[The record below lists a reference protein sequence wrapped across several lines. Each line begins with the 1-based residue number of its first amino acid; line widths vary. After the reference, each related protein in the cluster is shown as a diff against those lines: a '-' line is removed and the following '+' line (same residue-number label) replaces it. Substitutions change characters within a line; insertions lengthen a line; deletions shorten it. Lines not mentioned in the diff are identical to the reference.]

1 MRAGRPWIGT
11 WRLPSRRMSGSDPTS
26 RRVRDDVDALVA
38 AFMSDAPRGR
48 PRFRHL
54 GAAPGAQVPCRSI
67 ASQRNVWGTSANFGR
82 MMKSTGL
89 FIDVHKALVIP
100 VTMAAMLIFG
110 NFAIVMWLYLAMHGT
125 YSILWL
131 IKGRTYPDRRFAA
144 QVPIWIG
151 ILFVFLPL
159 AGYYAAPILLAWLH
173 PNVPGWAVALGV
185 SIFTVGIFLHYVAD
199 AQKYYTLQLRPGL
212 IDTGLF
218 ARTRNP
224 TTSARS

>member
-1 MRAGRPWIGT
+1 M
-11 WRLPSRRMSGSDPTS
+11 
-26 RRVRDDVDALVA
+26 
-38 AFMSDAPRGR
+38 
-48 PRFRHL
+48 
-54 GAAPGAQVPCRSI
+54 Q
-67 ASQRNVWGTSANFGR
+67 
-82 MMKSTGL
+82 STGL
-89 FIDVHKALVIP
+89 FINVHKALVIP
-100 VTMAAMLIFG
+100 VTVAAMLTFG
-110 NFAIVMWLYLAMHGT
+110 NFSTVMWLYPAMHGT

-131 IKGRTYPDRRFAA
+131 IKGRTYPDRRFAE

-173 PNVPGWAVALGV
+173 PNVPGWAVALAV
-185 SIFTVGIFLHYVAD
+185 SIFTFGIFLHYVAD

-224 TTSARS
+224 NYLGEIMTYMGFAIISWHWIPFVVNFAWIFGFFIRNMIKKDRSMSRHPGFAAYKARTGMLFPRLFRAAPRPGVAD

>member
-1 MRAGRPWIGT
+1 M
-11 WRLPSRRMSGSDPTS
+11 
-26 RRVRDDVDALVA
+26 
-38 AFMSDAPRGR
+38 
-48 PRFRHL
+48 
-54 GAAPGAQVPCRSI
+54 Q
-67 ASQRNVWGTSANFGR
+67 
-82 MMKSTGL
+82 STGL
-89 FIDVHKALVIP
+89 FINLHKALVIP
-100 VTMAAMLIFG
+100 VTVAAMLTFG
-110 NFAIVMWLYLAMHGT
+110 NFSTMMWLYLAMHGT

-131 IKGRTYPDRRFAA
+131 IKGRTYPDRRFAE

-185 SIFTVGIFLHYVAD
+185 SIFTFGIFLHYVAD

-224 TTSARS
+224 NYLGEIMTYMGFAIISWHWIPFVVNFAWIFGFFIRNMIKKDRSMSRHPGFAAYAARAGMLFPRLLRPAPRPVVAD

>member
-1 MRAGRPWIGT
+1 M
-11 WRLPSRRMSGSDPTS
+11 L
-26 RRVRDDVDALVA
+26 
-38 AFMSDAPRGR
+38 
-48 PRFRHL
+48 
-54 GAAPGAQVPCRSI
+54 
-67 ASQRNVWGTSANFGR
+67 
-82 MMKSTGL
+82 STGL
-89 FIDVHKALVIP
+89 FINLHKALVIP
-100 VTMAAMLIFG
+100 VTVAAMLTFG
-110 NFAIVMWLYLAMHGT
+110 NFSTMMWLYLAMHGT

-131 IKGRTYPDRRFAA
+131 IKGRTYPDRRFAE

-173 PNVPGWAVALGV
+173 PNVPGWAVALAV
-185 SIFTVGIFLHYVAD
+185 SIFTFGIFLHYVAD

-224 TTSARS
+224 NYLGEIMTYMGFAIISWHWIPFVVNFAWIFGFFIRNMIKKDRSMSRHPGFAAYAARAGMLFPRLLRPAPRPVVAD